1 MQAAAVVGRRFAPDL
16 LAAVADTSGDI
27 GASLS
32 CHGANPRLVHPAN
45 ADYMFKHALVRE
57 AVLWSPPSAARAALH
72 LKIAE
77 EIERR
82 SANRLPEVAEA
93 LAHHYAATSRADKA
107 FRYLAMAAKKC
118 LDIYSIEEAEE
129 YARQAL
135 LLLELQMNTGASDL
149 AVADVVAQLLADRF
163 PGTEPLGNQTRR

>member
-1 MQAAAVVGRRFAPDL
+1 
-16 LAAVADTSGDI
+16 
-27 GASLS
+27 
-32 CHGANPRLVHPAN
+32 
-45 ADYMFKHALVRE
+45 MFKHALVRE
-57 AVLWSPPSAARAALH
+57 AVYNSLLSAARAALH

-118 LDIYSIEEAEE
+118 LDIYSIEEADQ

-135 LLLELQMNTGASDL
+135 LLLDLDANCASDL
-149 AVADVVAQLLADRF
+149 AVADVVANFLQIAFLKSDLLEIRRAAERYM
-163 PGTEPLGNQTRR
+163 PQTSQRSATRLSWPSHRTFMRSH